1 MKDFEVK
8 KVENEKENQKQK
20 QKKKGIKKTRALKN
34 NLFACG
40 LLGRIC
46 PSLVAHKGISRA
58 LGYFE
63 WLFYSAF
70 FMRYVLSA
78 LETGES
84 FGRIMI
90 FIGVVVAVFCS
101 MSLYNS
107 ILNGR
112 VYPIAQAVVN
122 KGLYRKL
129 FRKSR
134 NVELECFENSEFY
147 DKYTLAMEKADDRLI
162 QTVDVVFGAVFG
174 AIASICAFVF
184 MYQVDKISVLFILF
198 PVIGNFVFNRKNSQL
213 DYVRN
218 KDMAPYNRRI
228 AYINRVMYLPEYAKE
243 IRLTDVFSLMK
254 EHYRESITGLADV
267 TKKYTKRAMI
277 NHWLYVMFTFTF
289 IFEGLLI
296 YGAYRTLVS
305 QTMTLPQLAVITSM
319 MVSTTWILIGFTES
333 LTELFK
339 NGLFIEYLRTFLEYK
354 EKIPEDTTGDDP
366 GDEIRSIEFRNVS
379 FSYKDE
385 EVLSHLNMEFR
396 GGKTYALVGHNGAGK
411 TTLIKLLL
419 RFYDPTEGTILLNG
433 RDIRE
438 YDLKK
443 YRALFATAFQDHRMF
458 SMSVLDNVVM
468 GENIPPE
475 EQEPKVIEALKL
487 SGAYDK
493 VMSLP
498 KGLQTTLTHEFDD
511 KGAVLSGGEFQKI
524 VVARAFVKD
533 CPFKIFDEP
542 SSALDPIAEA
552 KLFDN
557 IYESCKENTLVFI
570 SHRLSSVQNADWVYL
585 LSDGTVK
592 ECGNH
597 KMLMEQ
603 NGLYADMYTK
613 QAKNYLA
620 VSEYK
625 SPAASK
631 EGGALA

>member
-1 MKDFEVK
+1 MEK
-8 KVENEKENQKQK
+8 KKS
-20 QKKKGIKKTRALKN
+20 KGIKRTRALQN

-40 LLGRIC
+40 LLKKIC
-46 PSLVAHKGISRA
+46 PSLVVHKGLSRF

-70 FMRYVLSA
+70 FMRYVINS

-90 FIGVVVAVFCS
+90 FIGIVVAVFS
-101 MSLYNS
+101 AMSLYNN
-107 ILNGR
+107 ILTGR
-112 VYPIAQAVVN
+112 VYPIAQAKVN
-122 KGLYRKL
+122 KGLYLKL

-134 NVELECFENSEFY
+134 NVELECFENSDFY
-147 DKYTLAMEKADDRLI
+147 DKYTLAMEKADERLI
-162 QTVDVVFGAVFG
+162 QTVEVVFGVIFG
-174 AIASICAFVF
+174 AVASVCAFVF
-184 MYQVDKISVLFILF
+184 MFQVDKISVLFILF
-198 PVIGNFVFNRKNSQL
+198 PVIGNFVFNRKNSKL
-213 DYVRN
+213 DYKRN
-218 KDMAPYNRRI
+218 QDMAPHNRRI

-243 IRLTDVFSLMK
+243 MRLTDVFSLMK
-254 EHYRESITGLADV
+254 HQYYDAITGLSDV
-267 TKKYTKRAMI
+267 TRKYTKKAVI

-305 QTMTLPQLAVITSM
+305 QTMSLSQLAVITSM
-319 MVSTTWILIGFTES
+319 MVSTTWILIGFTDS
-333 LTELFK
+333 LTNLFK
-339 NGLFIEYLRTFLEYK
+339 NGLFIEYLRTFLDYEP
-354 EKIPEDTTGDDP
+354 KIPEDSKGMDP
-366 GDEIRSIEFRNVS
+366 GKEIKSIEFKDVS
-379 FSYKDE
+379 FSYKDT

-419 RFYDPTEGTILLNG
+419 RFYDPTEGQILLNG

-438 YDLKK
+438 YDLQK

-468 GENIPPE
+468 GENIPEDQKE
-475 EQEPKVIEALKL
+475 EKVCEALKL

-498 KGLQTTLTHEFDD
+498 KGIQTTLTHEFDD
-511 KGAVLSGGEFQKI
+511 EGAALSGGEFQKI
-524 VVARAFVKD
+524 VVARAFVKE

-552 KLFDN
+552 TLFDN
-557 IYESCKENTLVFI
+557 IYDSCKDNTLVFI

-585 LSDGTVK
+585 LSGGTVK
-592 ECGNH
+592 EAGNH
-597 KMLMEQ
+597 RMLMEQ
-603 NGLYADMYTK
+603 KGIYADMYTK

-620 VSEYK
+620 LS
-625 SPAASK
+625 
-631 EGGALA
+631 EGGESA

>member
-243 IRLTDVFSLMK
+243 MRLTDVFSLMK

-438 YDLKK
+438 FDLKK

-468 GENIPPE
+468 GENIPRE

-511 KGAVLSGGEFQKI
+511 QGAVLSGGEFQKI

-557 IYESCKENTLVFI
+557 IYESCRENTLVFI